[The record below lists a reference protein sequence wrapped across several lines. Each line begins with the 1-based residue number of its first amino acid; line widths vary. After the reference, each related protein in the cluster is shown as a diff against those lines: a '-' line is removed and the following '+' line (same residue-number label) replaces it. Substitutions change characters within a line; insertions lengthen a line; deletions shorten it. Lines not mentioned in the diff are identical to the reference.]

1 MENQTAPTAPQP
13 GEAKKQGFLAEDFR
27 LFHLAGPARS
37 PAPHYHDFC
46 KILLFLDGDVD
57 YVIEGRT
64 YGLRPGDIVLV
75 GRGEIHCPHV
85 RDTRDYDRIILYLSL
100 PFLREVSGRDPL
112 DQCFDTARFRHSSV
126 LRLGESGR
134 QRLFAMAGQLERA
147 YDRQEEYAGPL
158 LARLLLLEFMIALNR
173 AALDSQ
179 AVYIHTGSMNYRV
192 SGLISYISGHLDE
205 ELSISRLAEVCCLS
219 PYHMMRLFKEE
230 TGCTIGNYITQKRL
244 SLARDLL
251 ASGQVNATQACFR
264 SGFSN
269 YSTFLRAYKRHF
281 NASPRESI
289 SSPEIINNL

>member
-1 MENQTAPTAPQP
+1 MNNTHISPQS
-13 GEAKKQGFLAEDFR
+13 GEAVKQGFLTEDFR
-27 LFHLAGPARS
+27 LFHLRGSAGPS
-37 PAPHYHDFC
+37 APHYHDFC
-46 KILLFLDGDVD
+46 KILLFLEGDVD

-75 GRGEIHCPHV
+75 GRGEIHCPHAK
-85 RDTRDYDRIILYLSL
+85 DTREYDRIILYLSL
-100 PFLREVSGRDPL
+100 SFLKEVSGRDPL

-134 QRLFAMAGQLERA
+134 QRLFALAGQLERTL
-147 YDRQEEYAGPL
+147 DRQEEFAAPL
-158 LARLLLLEFMIALNR
+158 MSRLLLLEFLIALNR

-179 AVYIHTGSMNYRV
+179 AAFIHTGTMNYRV
-192 SGLISYISGHLDE
+192 SGLISYISDHLDE
-205 ELSISRLAEVCCLS
+205 ELSIGRLSEVCCLS

-251 ASGQVNATQACFR
+251 TSGQANATQACFR

-281 NASPRESI
+281 NTNPRKSASTTE
-289 SSPEIINNL
+289 NVNFL